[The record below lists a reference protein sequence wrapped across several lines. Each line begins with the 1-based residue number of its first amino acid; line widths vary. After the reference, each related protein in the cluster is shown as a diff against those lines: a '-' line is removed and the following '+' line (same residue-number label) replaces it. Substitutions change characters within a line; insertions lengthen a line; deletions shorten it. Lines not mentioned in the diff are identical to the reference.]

1 MAHTP
6 PVRYS
11 YEQEWSEESTPIR
24 IAGVCVMET
33 GIERVLIPV
42 EEIQEVVARLGREI
56 TAYYSEKENLDLIV
70 IGLLRGSFVF
80 MADLVRQIK
89 LPLVVDFMTVS
100 SYGDGTVS
108 TGDVK
113 VVMDLDQSIE
123 GKDVLMVEDIID
135 TGNTFNKVVNVIR
148 NKSPRSMNICTFLSK
163 PSRRIV
169 EVDID
174 FCGMEIPDEFVCGY
188 GLDFS
193 QKYRNLPYVGVLA
206 PK

>member
-1 MAHTP
+1 
-6 PVRYS
+6 
-11 YEQEWSEESTPIR
+11 
-24 IAGVCVMET
+24 MET

-42 EEIQEVVARLGREI
+42 EEIQKVVGRLGREI
-56 TAYYSEKENLDLIV
+56 TSYYSKKENLDLIV

-100 SYGDGTVS
+100 SYGDGTIS

-135 TGNTFNKVVNVIR
+135 TGNTFNKVINVIR

-169 EVDID
+169 DVDID

-193 QKYRNLPYVGVLA
+193 QKYRNLPYVGVLEQ
-206 PK
+206 K

>member
-1 MAHTP
+1 MEMERGIDQEL
-6 PVRYS
+6 VS
-11 YEQEWSEESTPIR
+11 EQEIGR
-24 IAGVCVMET
+24 
-33 GIERVLIPV
+33 
-42 EEIQEVVARLGREI
+42 VVARLGHEI
-56 TAYYSEKENLDLIV
+56 TEYYSRQDNLDLIV

-89 LPLVVDFMTVS
+89 LPLIVDFMTVS

-135 TGNTFNKVVNVIR
+135 TGNTFNKVIGLIR
-148 NKSPRSMNICTFLSK
+148 HRHPRSLKICTFLSK
-163 PSRRIV
+163 PSRRV
-169 EVDID
+169 ID
-174 FCGMEIPDEFVCGY
+174 VPINFCGMEIPDEFVCGY

-193 QKYRNLPYVGVLA
+193 QKYRNLPYVGIFK
-206 PK
+206 PE